1 MSALASISEQPG
13 QRLMIV
19 TSGALGPLIS
29 LLHSGHSA
37 QIRLHAV
44 ITLAH
49 LTEEDMSTCNKQIP
63 DSEGVREEKELEK
76 SANFCVNKHVA
87 VRTRMLE
94 MGVFEQL
101 VEAINSTS
109 PLTRAFIHNLVNKEV
124 FDKDVVE
131 NNGLFLGSMS
141 VSLPEYKTP
150 QVLNVDRATPDRSP
164 SKSSKVKRT
173 LKVNIM
179 LDWREYEA
187 NDGKK
192 QSEAEEI
199 INLNVVA
206 DTGADMC
213 CTLPNEALKMGF
225 KPKQLF
231 T

>member
-1 MSALASISEQPG
+1 M
-13 QRLMIV
+13 
-19 TSGALGPLIS
+19 
-29 LLHSGHSA
+29 
-37 QIRLHAV
+37 
-44 ITLAH
+44 
-49 LTEEDMSTCNKQIP
+49 EEDDN
-63 DSEGVREEKELEK
+63 
-76 SANFCVNKHVA
+76 
-87 VRTRMLE
+87 
-94 MGVFEQL
+94 
-101 VEAINSTS
+101 
-109 PLTRAFIHNLVNKEV
+109 
-124 FDKDVVE
+124 DKDVVE

-199 INLNVVA
+199 INLNAVA

-213 CTLPNEALKMGF
+213 CTLPKEALKMGF
-225 KPKQLF
+225 KPKQLLKHPICLQVANGQKLQVQGYLPVIIYVRDLNGEVSAMA
-231 T
+231 